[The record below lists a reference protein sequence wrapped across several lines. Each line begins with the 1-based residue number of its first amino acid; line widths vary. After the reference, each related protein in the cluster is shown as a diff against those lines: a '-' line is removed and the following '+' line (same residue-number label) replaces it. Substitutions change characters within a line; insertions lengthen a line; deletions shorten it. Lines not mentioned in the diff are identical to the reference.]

1 MKTLFDTI
9 LNERK
14 AVAKYAPQNILIP
27 DFITKNLKFP
37 LLFDWQQKALENF
50 LIFERS
56 DEFEDFPDIKN
67 RPTHLLFNMATGAGK
82 TLMMA
87 ALILYYYDKGY
98 RHFLFFVNQN
108 NIVDKTENNFVEIS
122 HNKFLFQPKI
132 MHGDCVVPIQ
142 KVETFTLNPQGIE
155 IKFTSIQKLY
165 NDIHVEREN
174 QTTLTYLHQLDIVML
189 GDEAHHLNAQ
199 TKEGTITELDLEKEL
214 SDKSSQKEI
223 ERKGWE
229 HTVLELILKKN
240 GQPSKNV
247 LLEFTATLP
256 ENDEVQKK
264 YADKIISKFALKDF
278 LQAGFTKEINLVSST
293 FNKKERVLH
302 ALLFAWYRHQIALKY
317 GIANFKPVMLFRS
330 KIIDESKAD
339 FEWFLHLTQN
349 LKGQDFDFLQNISG
363 SLKNSETQNE
373 QGKSRT
379 EQVVAFMHE
388 NGFSGSH
395 VADWIRQNYQ
405 AHHVIITNSKTNKS
419 KTEKTDADTE
429 KLLNNLE
436 VSDNPIRA
444 IFTVDRLTEG
454 WDVLNLFDIVRLYE
468 GTNGGGT
475 NKKSGKTPTATVS
488 EKQLIGRG
496 VRYFP
501 FVFED
506 KLPNKRKFDENTQ
519 HELRVLEELFYYT
532 HDEQSRY
539 ISELKA
545 ELRKDGFITE
555 NDDKVLVPFGIKPQ
569 FSENESLKNWL
580 IWFNEKQ
587 ANPHKKQNNA
597 DSLRIANVVKI
608 TARSRQSLRET
619 LFVADEKPDEK
630 LDESETLATS
640 GYSKSFKLPEIEKRI
655 FDKALH
661 IKGKSENSLFH
672 FKNLQDKLGIA
683 SRDELQT
690 NLLKDWQIEFV
701 NLGADKH
708 VSPDDKLAGCLKI
721 LDKVAAHL
729 NECDTP
735 FIGTEY
741 FIPKKLWDM
750 FGKPKQK
757 WVEKSKIKSDIV
769 QNHDWYMLDNFIGN
783 GLEED
788 LLQFIAEKIQD
799 LRAKYDV
806 VYLLRNEEV
815 LKLYS
820 FQNGEGF
827 MPDFI
832 LLLKNKEKTVSC
844 GVQDFLHYQ
853 IFIEPKGEH
862 LLEKDAWKQDFLAQ
876 ITQKYGKENWLMQE
890 TPHYRL
896 IGLPFY
902 VKNSNE
908 FQNKFKEVTEI

>member
-9 LNERK
+9 QNERK
-14 AVAKYAPQNILIP
+14 AVVKYAPQNMLIP
-27 DFITKNLKFP
+27 DFITQNLKFP
-37 LLFDWQQKALENF
+37 LFDWQKSALENF

-56 DEFEDFPDIKN
+56 NKFEDFPDIKN

-108 NIVDKTENNFVEIS
+108 NIVDKTENNFTETS
-122 HNKFLFQPKI
+122 HNKFLFQHKI
-132 MHGDCVVPIQ
+132 MHGDRVVPIK
-142 KVETFTLNPQGIE
+142 KVDAFSPNPQGIE
-155 IKFTSIQKLY
+155 IKFTSIQKLH
-165 NDIHVEREN
+165 NDIHTEREN
-174 QTTLTYLHQLDIVML
+174 QTTLDDLHKLKIVML

-199 TKEGTITELDLEKEL
+199 TQNGQNEELDWEKEL
-214 SDKSSQKEI
+214 TEKSSQKEI

-240 GQPSKNV
+240 GKPSKNV

-256 ENDEVQKK
+256 ENDAVQQK
-264 YADKIISKFALKDF
+264 YTDKIVAQFALKNF
-278 LQAGFTKEINLVSST
+278 LQAGFTKEINLVSSMLA
-293 FNKKERVLH
+293 KKERVLH

-317 GIANFKPVMLFRS
+317 DIANFKPVMLFRS
-330 KIIDESKAD
+330 KTIDESWQD
-339 FEWFLHLTQN
+339 FEWFLRLTQN
-349 LKGQDFDFLQNISG
+349 LTGQDFDFVKDISG

-379 EQVVAFMHE
+379 EQVVAFMRE

-405 AHHVIITNSKTNKS
+405 AHHVVITNSKTNKN
-419 KTEKTDADTE
+419 KTKEITDAETD
-429 KLLNNLE
+429 KLLNSLE
-436 VSDNPIRA
+436 TADNPIRA

-468 GTNGGGT
+468 GTNPP
-475 NKKSGKTPTATVS
+475 KSGKNKAPTVA

-496 VRYFP
+496 VRYYP
-501 FVFED
+501 FALED
-506 KLPNKRKFDENTQ
+506 KIPNKRKFDADTQ
-519 HELRVLEELFYYT
+519 HELRILEELFYYT

-539 ISELKA
+539 ITQLKT

-555 NDDKVLVPFGIKPQ
+555 NDDKVLQEFALKPD
-569 FSENESLKNWL
+569 FAENESFKNWL
-580 IWFNEKQ
+580 IWVNAKMP
-587 ANPHKKQNNA
+587 NPHKKQNNA
-597 DSLRIANVVKI
+597 NSLRAAKMSVKI
-608 TARSRQSLRET
+608 TAHSRQSLHET
-619 LFVADEKPDEK
+619 LFVADET
-630 LDESETLATS
+630 LDNSENWATS
-640 GYSKSFKLPEIEKRI
+640 GYSQIFRLPEIEKRI

-661 IKGKSENSLFH
+661 IKGKSENSFFH
-672 FKNLQDKLGIA
+672 FKNLQDKLGING
-683 SRDELQT
+683 RNELQMD
-690 NLLKDWQIEFV
+690 LLQDWEIEFV
-701 NLGADKH
+701 NLGANKH
-708 VSPDDKLAGCLKI
+708 VSPDDKLSGCLKI
-721 LDKVAAHL
+721 LDNVAAHL

-735 FIGTEY
+735 FIGTAH
-741 FIPKKLWDM
+741 FTPKTLWDM

-769 QNHDWYMLDNFIGN
+769 QNHDWYVLDNFIGN

-799 LRAKYDV
+799 LRTQYDV

-820 FQNGEGF
+820 FQNGKGF

-832 LLLKNKEKTVSC
+832 LLLKNKEKIVSN
-844 GVQDFLHYQ
+844 GVNDFLHYQ

-862 LLEKDAWKQDFLAQ
+862 LHEKDAWKQDFLAQ
-876 ITQKYGKENWLMQE
+876 ITQKYGKENWLVQE

-908 FQNKFKEVTEI
+908 FQNTFKEVIEN

>member
-9 LNERK
+9 QNERK

-37 LLFDWQQKALENF
+37 LFDWQQKALENF

-108 NIVDKTENNFVEIS
+108 NIVDKTENNFVDAA
-122 HNKFLFQPKI
+122 HNKFLFQQKI
-132 MHGDCVVPIQ
+132 MHGDRVVPIK
-142 KVETFTLNPQGIE
+142 KVDVFSDNPQGIE
-155 IKFTSIQKLY
+155 IKFTSIQKLH
-165 NDIHVEREN
+165 NDIHTEREN
-174 QTTLTYLHQLDIVML
+174 QTTLDDLHKLEIVML

-199 TKEGTITELDLEKEL
+199 TQNGQNEELDWEKEL
-214 SDKSSQKEI
+214 TEKSSQKEI

-240 GQPSKNV
+240 GKPSKNV

-256 ENDEVQKK
+256 ENDAVQQK
-264 YADKIISKFALKDF
+264 YTDKIVAQFALKDF

-293 FNKKERVLH
+293 LAKKERVLH

-317 GIANFKPVMLFRS
+317 DIANFKPVMLFRS
-330 KIIDESKAD
+330 KTIDESWQD
-339 FEWFLHLTQN
+339 FEWFLRLTQN
-349 LKGQDFDFLQNISG
+349 LTGQDFDFIKDISG

-379 EQVVAFMHE
+379 EQVVAFMRE

-405 AHHVIITNSKTNKS
+405 AHHVIITNSKTNKN
-419 KTEKTDADTE
+419 KTKEITDAETD
-429 KLLNNLE
+429 KLLNSLE
-436 VSDNPIRA
+436 AIDNPIRA

-468 GTNGGGT
+468 GANSQ
-475 NKKSGKTPTATVS
+475 KSGKQKSPTVA

-496 VRYFP
+496 VRYYP
-501 FVFED
+501 FAFAD
-506 KLPNKRKFDENTQ
+506 KLPNKRKFDADTQ

-539 ISELKA
+539 LSQLKA
-545 ELRKDGFITE
+545 ELRKDGFIAD
-555 NDDKVLVPFGIKPQ
+555 NDNKVLQQFGIKPQ
-569 FSENESLKNWL
+569 FAENESFKNWL
-580 IWFNEKQ
+580 IWVNEKIP
-587 ANPHKKQNNA
+587 NPHKKQNNA
-597 DSLRIANVVKI
+597 NSLRAAKMSVKI
-608 TARSRQSLRET
+608 TAHSRQSLHET
-619 LFVADEKPDEK
+619 LFVADET
-630 LDESETLATS
+630 LDKSENLETS
-640 GYSKSFKLPEIEKRI
+640 GYSQIFRLPEIEKRI

-661 IKGKSENSLFH
+661 IKGKSENSFFH

-690 NLLKDWQIEFV
+690 NLLQDWQIEFV
-701 NLGADKH
+701 NLGADKQ

-757 WVEKSKIKSDIV
+757 WVEKSKIKSNIV
-769 QNHDWYMLDNFIGN
+769 QNHDWYVLDNFIGN

-832 LLLKNKEKTVSC
+832 LLLKNKEKTVS
-844 GVQDFLHYQ
+844 GSIQDFLHYQ
-853 IFIEPKGEH
+853 IFIEPKGAH

-876 ITQKYGKENWLMQE
+876 ITQKYGKENWLMHE

-896 IGLPFY
+896 IGLPFFLDDE
-902 VKNSNE
+902 KDENQNRE
-908 FQNKFKEVTEI
+908 FQTAFHQNCIP